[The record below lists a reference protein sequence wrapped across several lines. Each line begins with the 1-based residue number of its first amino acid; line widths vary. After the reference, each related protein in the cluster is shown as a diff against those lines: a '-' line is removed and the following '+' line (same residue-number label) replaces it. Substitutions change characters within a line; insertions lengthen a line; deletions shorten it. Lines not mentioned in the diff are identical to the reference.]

1 MSIANNAIG
10 RTFVGLGALAA
21 MALFAGCGKPPSDR
35 LQGYVEAEFVYVSS
49 PLSGTLES
57 LYVQRGADVGA
68 GDELFALENSR
79 ERAARGE
86 AERKLAQGRA
96 NLADARKGSRPSEIQ
111 SLEAQIKQAKVALEY
126 SERVLARFETS
137 ASSPQELDQAR
148 SARDQDREHVAKLEA
163 DLKTAKLGARSDQ
176 VVAAEE
182 NVRALEA
189 ALAKAEWDLAQKR
202 QPAPESG
209 FVFDTLYRQ
218 GEWVPA
224 GRPVVSLLPPRNIK
238 VRAFVPESRIGAIKL
253 GQAAKVYVDGVA
265 DPYPGRVSYISPRA
279 EYTPPVIYSRES
291 REKLVFMIEM
301 VFEPQVAVNLHPG
314 QPVDVT
320 IGP

>member
-1 MSIANNAIG
+1 MNVANNAIG
-10 RTFVGLGALAA
+10 RTLVGLGALAA
-21 MALFAGCGKPPSDR
+21 MFLFAGCGKPPSDR
-35 LQGYVEAEFVYVSS
+35 TQGYVEAEFVYVSS

-57 LYVQRGADVGA
+57 LYVQRGAEVGA
-68 GDELFALENSR
+68 GDELFALENFR
-79 ERAARGE
+79 ERAARDE
-86 AERKLAQGRA
+86 AERKLAEGRA
-96 NLADARKGSRPSEIQ
+96 KLEDARKGSRPSEIQ

-148 SARDQDREHVAKLEA
+148 SMRDQDRERVAKLEA
-163 DLKTAKLGARSDQ
+163 DLRTAKLGARSDL
-176 VVAAEE
+176 VAAAEE

-189 ALAKAEWDLAQKR
+189 AVAKAEWDLSQKR
-202 QPAPESG
+202 QPASESG
-209 FVFDTLYRQ
+209 FVFDTLYRP

-238 VRAFVPESRIGAIKL
+238 VRTFVPESRVGAIKL
-253 GQAAKVYVDGVA
+253 GQLAKVYVDGVA
-265 DPYPGRVSYISPRA
+265 DPYAGRVSYISPRA

-291 REKLVFMIEM
+291 REKLVFMIEL

-314 QPVDVT
+314 QPVDVS